1 MTTSNQKPVIKDPKQ
16 KKNIFPVIEP
26 SELMKFLVE
35 QMPDKSRTTIK
46 SFLAHKQVSVDN
58 QIITQY
64 NYQLRSSQ
72 QVKLNFGKTQEIIK
86 YKGLKILFED
96 DDIIVI
102 DKEPRLLSIA
112 TEKERKETAYFI
124 LTEHVRKMGRN
135 NRVFIVHR
143 LDKDASGVM
152 MFAKSINIQEIMQRN
167 WQQNI
172 VDRKYA
178 VLVEGKMEND
188 EGTHISW
195 LKESSA
201 LIMYSYKFDNGGQ
214 KAITHYK
221 VISKNDDYSLLE
233 VKIDTGR
240 KNQIRVHMKD
250 LNHSIVGDKK
260 YGSTQN
266 PIKRM
271 GLHAMSLEF
280 THPVTNEN
288 LKFESPIPK
297 SFLSLINT

>member
-1 MTTSNQKPVIKDPKQ
+1 
-16 KKNIFPVIEP
+16 
-26 SELMKFLVE
+26 
-35 QMPDKSRTTIK
+35 
-46 SFLAHKQVSVDN
+46 
-58 QIITQY
+58 
-64 NYQLRSSQ
+64 
-72 QVKLNFGKTQEIIK
+72 
-86 YKGLKILFED
+86 
-96 DDIIVI
+96 
-102 DKEPRLLSIA
+102 
-112 TEKERKETAYFI
+112 
-124 LTEHVRKMGRN
+124 
-135 NRVFIVHR
+135 

-152 MFAKSINIQEIMQRN
+152 MFAKSINVQEIMQRN

-172 VDRKYA
+172 VDRRYS
-178 VLVEGKMEND
+178 VLVEGKIEND

-201 LIMYSYKFDNGGQ
+201 LIMYSYKWDNGGQ

-221 VISKNDDYSLLE
+221 VISKNEDYSLLE

-271 GLHAMSLEF
+271 GLHAMSLAF
-280 THPVTNEN
+280 THPITNEN
-288 LKFESPIPK
+288 LKFESPVPK
-297 SFLSLINT
+297 SFLSLCS

>member
-1 MTTSNQKPVIKDPKQ
+1 MPIKDQKPKDIIYTV
-16 KKNIFPVIEP
+16 NEP
-26 SELMKFLVE
+26 SELMKFLIG

-46 SFLAHKQVSVDN
+46 SFLSHRQISVDD

-64 NYQLRSSQ
+64 NYQLKSG
-72 QVKLNFGKTQEIIK
+72 QVIRLKFDKIPEIIK
-86 YKGLKILFED
+86 YKGLKILHED
-96 DDIIVI
+96 ADIIVI
-102 DKEPRLLSIA
+102 DKEPGLLSIA

-124 LTEHVRKMGRN
+124 LTEHVRKTGRN
-135 NRVFIVHR
+135 NRVYIVHR

-152 MFAKSINIQEIMQRN
+152 MFSKSIKVQEILQKN

-172 VDRKYA
+172 VDRRYA
-178 VLVEGKMEND
+178 VLVEGKIEND

-195 LKESSA
+195 LRESSA

-221 VISKNDDYSLLE
+221 VINKNEEYSLLE

-240 KNQIRVHMKD
+240 KNQIRVHMQDMK
-250 LNHSIVGDKK
+250 HSIVGDKK

-266 PIKRM
+266 PIRRM
-271 GLHAMSLEF
+271 GLHAISLTF
-280 THPVTNEN
+280 KHPVTNEN
-288 LKFESPIPK
+288 LKFESPVPK
-297 SFLSLINT
+297 SFLSLLN